1 VTRRALVAALV
12 LAAGAA
18 AHADTGW
25 SCADNA
31 ELPQG
36 ELLLSNNVWNKG
48 GTSGYEQCI
57 ALDPPG
63 FLWRWRWPG
72 GDPMPEAF
80 PELVFGWQPWRAA
93 STTDRLPRRLRDL
106 GAGRVRWAV
115 ELEGDGVHNLA
126 LQLWLVAGARAEPD
140 TVRGEV
146 MVWLVNRGMTPAGS
160 RSGALRLG
168 ADELD
173 LHRAE
178 RRHDDRGV
186 ERAWSMWT
194 LVSRRPRPSGE
205 LDLGALLGA
214 LREAHGLAPGLWL
227 ANVDLGTEIAAG
239 SGRVRVRSFEVVLD
253 RDGLSGKKTLK

>member
-1 VTRRALVAALV
+1 VTRRALVSALI
-12 LAAGAA
+12 LAAGR
-18 AHADTGW
+18 ADGW

-31 ELPQG
+31 ELQHG

-48 GTSGYEQCI
+48 RTSGYEQCI

-72 GDPMPEAF
+72 GDAMPEAF

-140 TVRGEV
+140 AVRGEV

-160 RSGALRLG
+160 GSGALRLG

-214 LREAHGLAPGLWL
+214 LTEAHGLAPGLWL
-227 ANVDLGTEIAAG
+227 ANLDLGTEIAGG
-239 SGRVRVRSFEVVLD
+239 SGRARVRAFEVILD
-253 RDGLSGKKTLK
+253 RPELSGQN